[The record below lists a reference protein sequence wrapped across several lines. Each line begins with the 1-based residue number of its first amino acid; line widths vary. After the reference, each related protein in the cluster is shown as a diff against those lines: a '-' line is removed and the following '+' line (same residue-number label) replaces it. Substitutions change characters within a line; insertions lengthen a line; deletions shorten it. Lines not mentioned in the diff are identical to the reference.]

1 MYATSCLLCLYRPQ
15 KAIATLTGSLIHSPF
30 FYGFA
35 FASIVKKVCDFS
47 LPLPGENTMVSIRI
61 DTGYEKVDT
70 DYVPLEDI
78 DMIINQEFCL

>member
-1 MYATSCLLCLYRPQ
+1 M
-15 KAIATLTGSLIHSPF
+15 
-30 FYGFA
+30 
-35 FASIVKKVCDFS
+35 SIVKKVCNFS

-78 DMIINQEFCL
+78 EMIINQEFCLYVFISFTLASPYIAKCFLF